1 MSFDTASL
9 ALRAANYEQC
19 PSEHSAALDSTAA
32 VAPALLFDLLG
43 TSSFGGGG
51 GGGGGNSNNGNEG
64 NEGNEG
70 TEGNEGNENDEN
82 NEGDE
87 GNEGNFLN
95 DLVSGLSNIG
105 GNIVGGLHQIGGAI
119 GDIGGGEDSGNEGNE
134 GDATSN
140 TSGTPASS
148 SGIASGSIP
157 SAGQSVTIRTTTGV
171 TINVSVAGGVPQAII
186 DAAVDTAIDY
196 ANAVRSGA
204 ITAQNNLSRIDLTIS
219 DLPADRNGQWQHN
232 PSTGAASIG
241 IDYTPGA
248 GARSPAETAA
258 TTVHELTHGFNRT
271 LHETGLLN
279 QNTHHSSHFYAQVD
293 SAANALGIDPGR
305 SGTEHPNASGAPP
318 HNSSNLPSNQ
328 STQETANANDGDEG
342 NENNEGNEVNGS
354 VGWNNG
360 DEGNENNEGNEANGT
375 AGWNNGDE
383 GNEGNEGDEGNEGNE
398 GDEGDEGNE
407 GNEGNARAT
416 GGGGKPVVIDLDGDG
431 VEIDKLG
438 TSTAKFDYDNDGFR
452 EKTAWVGKDDGL
464 LMFDIGNDGKV
475 TDAKEIAFAYMTENE
490 DDTDLE
496 ALRELFDSNGDDV
509 LNAEDDDWSQFRIWK
524 DSNQNG
530 MVDEG
535 ELMTLDEVGITEIGL
550 ITREGTSEVLSDGT
564 VNHGLIDVTMAD
576 GTTVDG
582 GDIAFAFDQ
591 NGERETVDENGNT
604 VTEYENG
611 APSTNSGA
619 VSFAFGDQSQ
629 LIHHLHMMG
638 FMDNGLAVLEMAVQE
653 GDNVV
658 FKQNGVTVVA
668 VENTTLAALAEA
680 MAAHV
685 AASTA
690 SEASDADDPVALVSD
705 SEGSEDID
713 PVTSPATDLP
723 SREIVV
729 GETTAQGTD
738 DLALEASSSDETA
751 TPADS
756 DPLIAYDGDMFEFDE
771 EAEDEAPSG
780 DITAPLTAQAVA
792 ASAQDAP
799 QTFGEEPAV
808 DVLGTVVEAIPLEQD
823 QAAGAVNEEAA

>member
-1 MSFDTASL
+1 MKKRSEDYALVGLLVTEGLITTNLARPILPASSFD
-9 ALRAANYEQC
+9 
-19 PSEHSAALDSTAA
+19 
-32 VAPALLFDLLG
+32 LFG

-51 GGGGGNSNNGNEG
+51 GGGSSGGGSDSNNGNEG

-70 TEGNEGNENDEN
+70 TEGNEGDESDEN
-82 NEGDE
+82 NEGNE
-87 GNEGNFLN
+87 GNEGNFWS
-95 DLVSGLSNIG
+95 DVGSGLSNFG
-105 GNIVGGLHQIGGAI
+105 GNIAGGFHQIGGAI

-134 GDATSN
+134 GN
-140 TSGTPASS
+140 EGGTVIGSPTTSS
-148 SGIASGSIP
+148 SGIASGRIP
-157 SAGQSVTIRTTTGV
+157 SAGQNVSIKTASGV
-171 TINVSVAGGVPQAII
+171 TINVSVASGVPQSTI
-186 DAAVDTAIDY
+186 DAAVKTAVDY

-204 ITAQNNLSRIDLTIS
+204 ITGQHDLNRIDLNVRDFGPSAQYGEYNGMHSVRRGVTTIDIDS
-219 DLPADRNGQWQHN
+219 VTNGSTRPA
-232 PSTGAASIG
+232 SAV
-241 IDYTPGA
+241 
-248 GARSPAETAA
+248 AA
-258 TTVHELTHGFNRT
+258 TTVHELTHAYNPT
-271 LHETGLLN
+271 LHQTGQPN
-279 QNTHHSSHFYAQVD
+279 QGSNHSSDFYAQVD
-293 SAANALGIDPGR
+293 LAANTLGIDPGR
-305 SGTEHPNASGAPP
+305 SGTGHPNASGALPYNGS
-318 HNSSNLPSNQ
+318 NSPSNQ
-328 STQETANANDGDEG
+328 STRETANANDGDEG

-383 GNEGNEGDEGNEGNE
+383 GNEGNEGDEG
-398 GDEGDEGNE
+398 DEGNE
-407 GNEGNARAT
+407 GNEGNVRAT

-530 MVDEG
+530 TVDDG

-550 ITREGTSEVLSDGT
+550 ITREGTAEVLSDGT

-591 NGERETVDENGNT
+591 NGERETVDESGNI
-604 VTEYENG
+604 VTEYETG
-611 APSTNSGA
+611 TPSTNSGV

-638 FMDNGLAVLEMAVQE
+638 FMDNGLAVLEMAEQE

-658 FKQNGVTVVA
+658 FRQNGVTVVA